1 MDMDGAADF
10 MAGDPSGRVDLDASA
25 WKRARI
31 SSVQLLWSRCYR
43 GPFLIG
49 RGLIAV
55 VCTVLSADGAG
66 TLPSAA
72 SRDRFLFPRSS
83 STSLKPNLWGPRSSI
98 LPQTFLAASTLVPLS
113 NYSDRKRGT
122 RAASS
127 GRNREQ
133 VLRCSLY
140 RAKR

>member
-49 RGLIAV
+49 RGLMLSYAPYYQLTERGLSRLQHLA
-55 VCTVLSADGAG
+55 TVFSSPGH
-66 TLPSAA
+66 
-72 SRDRFLFPRSS
+72 PRH
-83 STSLKPNLWGPRSSI
+83 P
-98 LPQTFLAASTLVPLS
+98 
-113 NYSDRKRGT
+113 
-122 RAASS
+122 
-127 GRNREQ
+127 
-133 VLRCSLY
+133 
-140 RAKR
+140 